1 MRIGATAKAATDD
14 TGVIGG
20 VTLLLTVKLRRKVF
34 ADRHKTVRVNKLGE
48 VSDRAR
54 GHSIDEESAYV
65 AADIELGRRFT
76 SRTRRHA
83 WRVKVELLRLVYG
96 MLFSGNICQRSDHP
110 VSIIAIRFVCDV
122 NSATCINTKICNEIC
137 ILRSNEA
144 SS

>member
-1 MRIGATAKAATDD
+1 MRIGAAAKAATDD

-65 AADIELGRRFT
+65 AADIELNWCFRVPSSFHARR
-76 SRTRRHA
+76 
-83 WRVKVELLRLVYG
+83 VEIERLRLVYG
-96 MLFSGNICQRSDHP
+96 ITD
-110 VSIIAIRFVCDV
+110 
-122 NSATCINTKICNEIC
+122 
-137 ILRSNEA
+137 
-144 SS
+144 

>member
-1 MRIGATAKAATDD
+1 MRIGAAAKAATDD

-34 ADRHKTVRVNKLGE
+34 ADRHKTVRVNKLDE

-83 WRVKVELLRLVYG
+83 RRVKVELLRLVYG
-96 MLFSGNICQRSDHP
+96 ISSPDKPDDP
-110 VSIIAIRFVCDV
+110 VRISAVGYAAI
-122 NSATCINTKICNEIC
+122 
-137 ILRSNEA
+137 
-144 SS
+144 